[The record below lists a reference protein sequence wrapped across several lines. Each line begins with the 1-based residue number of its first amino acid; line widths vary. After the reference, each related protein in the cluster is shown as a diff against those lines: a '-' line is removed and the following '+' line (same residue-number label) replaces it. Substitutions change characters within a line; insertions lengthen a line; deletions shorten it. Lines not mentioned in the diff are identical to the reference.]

1 MAELDTQVIY
11 RELLVLSEQLSR
23 VEKQMADNLKILRD
37 TNEELRKGRTRI
49 EEAKKRYG
57 FASDS
62 ADRRER
68 SCL

>member
-11 RELLVLSEQLSR
+11 RELLVLGEQLSQ
-23 VEKQMADNLKILRD
+23 VAKQMADNLKILRD
-37 TNEELRKGRTRI
+37 TNEDLRKGRARI
-49 EEAKKRYG
+49 EETKKLYG

-62 ADRRER
+62 TDRQGR